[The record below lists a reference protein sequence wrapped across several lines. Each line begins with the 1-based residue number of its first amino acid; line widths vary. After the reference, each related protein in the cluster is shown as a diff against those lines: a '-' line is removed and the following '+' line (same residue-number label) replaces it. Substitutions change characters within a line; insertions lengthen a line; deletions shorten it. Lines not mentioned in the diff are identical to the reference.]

1 MAEDAVVATIPDTP
15 AAPAGET
22 APAAEWA
29 GADIAEDEEIEA
41 PAVEAGQD
49 DKGEVKP
56 GTAKAPEA
64 KPKPPET
71 PAFDPAEYGLDES
84 YAHCKTPHEAMRLVE
99 SRRKQAEAKIAEQ
112 GTELGELRKAAKPP
126 EKPAETPKVEEVKP
140 WTLEDR
146 RKLHEEFDERPEEV
160 FAWLGQQIQGPI
172 VQQLQTVVA
181 DVKATRAEIA
191 ELRGDVDAPIKQKAT
206 EEVAA
211 FFAETPEAVPLRPAM
226 VEMYGRLNE
235 GRDANHSFPVYEA
248 DLFGLAQLEASDPAA
263 FGEVF
268 PLVASGKVRF
278 EKAMK
283 FIKGNTEALPKAA
296 ALDARTKVR
305 AGAAAGKGAGAGPPA
320 LITSGDIRDGDE

>member
-84 YAHCKTPHEAMRLVE
+84 YAHCKTPAEAFRLVE
-99 SRRKQAEAKIAEQ
+99 SRRKEAERKIAEQ
-112 GTELGELRKAAKPP
+112 GEELGKLRKAAEKPP
-126 EKPAETPKVEEVKP
+126 EKPAEAAEPAEWTPEQATVWQQLNDEKP
-140 WTLEDR
+140 WAAEAYR
-146 RKLHEEFDERPEEV
+146 M
-160 FAWLGQQIQGPI
+160 QQTQAA
-172 VQQLQTVVA
+172 LQPVIEAAVTA
-181 DVKATRAEIA
+181 ATAPLKAEIA
-191 ELRGDVDAPIKQKAT
+191 ALRGDVDAPIKQKAT
-206 EEVAA
+206 EEVEA